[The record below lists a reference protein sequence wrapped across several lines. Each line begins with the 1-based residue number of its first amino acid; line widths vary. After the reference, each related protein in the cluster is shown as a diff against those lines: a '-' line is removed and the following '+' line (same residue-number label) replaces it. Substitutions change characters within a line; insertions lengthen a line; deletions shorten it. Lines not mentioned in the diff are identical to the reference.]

1 MKKIS
6 KKEVIDKEFAA
17 SFNRCIS
24 NGIRIYPRPAVGV
37 YKIQNKSRR
46 NLVKPRVELVVDYGN
61 KIMVGKEI
69 YTQEEDMTNKII
81 QLYKIISS
89 RI

>member
-1 MKKIS
+1 MN
-6 KKEVIDKEFAA
+6 DLQDREFAA

-37 YKIQNKSRR
+37 YKIQNKSKN

-61 KIMVGKEI
+61 KIVVGKEI

-89 RI
+89 KI